1 MIGIVY
7 AAVSAA
13 RKEGAMWAI
22 RSMLLGVVLASIC
35 GGGAKAQ
42 TREVTGKIL
51 IEGSQQPLVG
61 AAISIAGAKAGT
73 CTGLDGIFAV
83 QVPRDEE
90 VTLQISVPGWTGEA
104 IVPPSQNEV
113 TLQLERGVIQLDPVV
128 VNGEISRRNSASSI
142 GRLSGEELTKV
153 PAQTVETAMQGKIA
167 GANIRSNS
175 GAPGGGMQINFRG
188 LTSILLPNDPVIVVD
203 GVVISNIA
211 IPNGTHYITRVNP
224 DNTNPVNRIA
234 DLNPN
239 DIDHIEVLRGP
250 SASAMYGPHASNG
263 VVLITTKRGRTR
275 YQSDATSAT
284 VKCAF
289 GK

>member
-1 MIGIVY
+1 MWVY
-7 AAVSAA
+7 RPMWLSAVLISVSAV
-13 RKEGAMWAI
+13 GAQ
-22 RSMLLGVVLASIC
+22 
-35 GGGAKAQ
+35 AQ
-42 TREVTGKIL
+42 TREITGKIV
-51 IEGSQQPLVG
+51 IEGSQQALVG
-61 AAISIAGAKAGT
+61 AAISIAGVKSGT
-73 CTGLDGIFAV
+73 CTGLDGIFSV
-83 QVPRDEE
+83 QVPRNEE

-113 TLQLERGVIQLDPVV
+113 TLQLDRGVIQLDSILVTGRLS
-128 VNGEISRRNSASSI
+128 NRNSASSI

-153 PAQTVETAMQGKIA
+153 PAQTVEVAMQGKIA
-167 GANIRSNS
+167 GATIRSNS

-188 LTSILLPNDPVIVVD
+188 LTSILLPNDPVIVLD

-211 IPNGTHYITRVNP
+211 IPSGTHYITRVGPENS
-224 DNTNPVNRIA
+224 NPVNRIA

-263 VVLITTKRGRTR
+263 VVLITTKRGSAR
-275 YQSDATSAT
+275 YQSDAVSTT

-289 GK
+289 SK